1 MKILVRV
8 FQAIL
13 LFFVLIFAMMGD
25 VFSCFIQ
32 IAFILLLEWALRRAQ
47 GKTKKQQKERQ
58 VRDDLVNENKIPVYS
73 EDVKH
78 ISGLNLAQEA
88 SCRVSVFA
96 NEVVVEATATKFRI
110 PQDRVQGAELV
121 DSSERHVV
129 NKGSI
134 GRAIVWNFLAGPA
147 AGAVAGMSG
156 KSKTV
161 NLHRYFTCI
170 YFEDKNGKDSCLVFE
185 NSAPFQYVVTVQGEQ
200 PQKTSLCD
208 EVREYARASHKD
220 VTL

>member
-1 MKILVRV
+1 MKLLTRIC
-8 FQAIL
+8 QAIEI
-13 LFFVLIFAMMGD
+13 IFALFSVAAGGTFFTVLFVCL
-25 VFSCFIQ
+25 VFLS
-32 IAFILLLEWALRRAQ
+32 EWALRRTQ
-47 GKTKKQQKERQ
+47 GRTKSQQKERQ
-58 VRDDLVNENKIPVYS
+58 VRENLVNENKIPAYS

-96 NEVVVEATATKFRI
+96 DEIVVEAVATKFRI

-121 DSSERHVV
+121 DSTERHVV
-129 NKGSI
+129 NKGSL
-134 GRAIVWNFLAGPA
+134 GRAIVWDFLAGPA
-147 AGAVAGMSG
+147 VGAVAGISG

-170 YFEDKNGKDSCLVFE
+170 YFEDKSGKDSCLVFE
-185 NSAPFQYVVTVQGEQ
+185 NGSAFQYVVTVRGEQ
-200 PQKTSLCD
+200 PRKTSLCD
-208 EVREYARASHKD
+208 EIRRYSRGGHRD

>member
-1 MKILVRV
+1 MKILIRV
-8 FQAIL
+8 LQAIL
-13 LFFVLIFAMMGD
+13 LFFVLIFATIGD
-25 VFSCFIQ
+25 VFFCVVQ
-32 IAFILLLEWALRRAQ
+32 IAFILFSEWALRRAQ
-47 GKTKKQQKERQ
+47 GRTKSQQKERQ
-58 VRDDLVNENKIPVYS
+58 VRENLVNENKIPAYS

-96 NEVVVEATATKFRI
+96 DEIVVEAVATKFRI

-121 DSSERHVV
+121 DSTERHVV
-129 NKGSI
+129 NKGSL
-134 GRAIVWNFLAGPA
+134 GRAIVWDFLAGPA
-147 AGAVAGMSG
+147 VGAVAGISG

-170 YFEDKNGKDSCLVFE
+170 YFEDKSGEDSCLVFE
-185 NSAPFQYVVTVQGEQ
+185 NGSAFQYVVTVRGEQ
-200 PQKTSLCD
+200 PRKTSLCD
-208 EVREYARASHKD
+208 EVRRFARGGHRD